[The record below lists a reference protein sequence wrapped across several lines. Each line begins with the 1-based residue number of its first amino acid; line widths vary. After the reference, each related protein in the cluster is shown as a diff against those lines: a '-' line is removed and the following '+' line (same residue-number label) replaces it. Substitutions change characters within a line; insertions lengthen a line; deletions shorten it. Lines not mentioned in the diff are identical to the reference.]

1 MNGKGNTG
9 FWNVKVTEPGEYQ
22 FRLRRWPEEVD
33 LPISAS
39 LAPGA
44 AVPGAKAYRTTD
56 GVAIKPTTAHL
67 QIGDVTVSKTID
79 AEAKEVTFELT
90 VKAGKKTLSASFEA
104 DDGTVHG
111 AYFVYVTK
119 K

>member
-9 FWNVKVTEPGEYQ
+9 FWNVQVFEPGEYE
-22 FRLRRWPEEVD
+22 FRLRRWPEEQD
-33 LPISAS
+33 LEIAAP

-44 AVPGAKAYRTTD
+44 PVPGAKAFRTTP
-56 GVAIKPTTAHL
+56 GVAINPVTAKL
-67 QIGDVTVSKTID
+67 QIGDVTVAKPIQKG
-79 AEAKEVTFELT
+79 AKEVVFDLT
-90 VKAGKKTLSASFEA
+90 VKPGKKTLSAVFESE
-104 DDGTVHG
+104 DGAVHG